1 MLPLPVTVCMT
12 AVFVLMLTA
21 LSLMVSVRRFQL
33 NVISGDGDDMTLR
46 RRIRA
51 HGNFIENAPLCV
63 LLVLA
68 IEAVLA
74 TSTMIWVVALILM
87 ASRLLHVFG
96 TLTRTKQII
105 APAMVM
111 QHITLAICG
120 VWLLIQTFGNMSA
133 GGL

>member
-33 NVISGDGDDMTLR
+33 NVASGDGDDVTLR

-68 IEAVLA
+68 IEGVLA
-74 TSTMIWVVALILM
+74 TSDATWTVAILLM
-87 ASRLLHVFG
+87 AARVLHAYG
-96 TLTRTKQII
+96 TLTRSKRII
-105 APAMVM
+105 APAMVT
-111 QHITLAICG
+111 QHITLAVCG
-120 VWLLIQTFGNMSA
+120 VWLLAQTFGHLSA
-133 GGL
+133 GMS